1 MSILIYQLGD
11 YKIFKEIQKEI
22 KHDLL
27 NELNLQLKSMNKNK
41 YSYDEFDFKKRHDK
55 IIKSAAIYYTSLV

>member
-41 YSYDEFDFKKRHDK
+41 YSY
-55 IIKSAAIYYTSLV
+55 